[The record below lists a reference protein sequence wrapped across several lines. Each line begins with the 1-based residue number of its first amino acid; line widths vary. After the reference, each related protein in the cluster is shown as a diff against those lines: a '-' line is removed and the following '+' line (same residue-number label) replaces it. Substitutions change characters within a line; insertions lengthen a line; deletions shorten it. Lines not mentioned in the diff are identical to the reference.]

1 MPDSIAASPI
11 SAHTRKQ
18 VTLTAAS
25 VLSSRAARIVRHPC
39 RSSFLQAFQVAESK
53 LDPSLGGGCHVLLL
67 VLCETLPDLPKVIGA
82 TCARRLDRALGSGE
96 WLRCHRC
103 TSEERDRF
111 SEDRARAA
119 RWRRLHSWQEQMMK
133 EPVPA
138 DMTSGG
144 RTSRASLR
152 LAHASSRSTQS
163 AHEDAAHAQ
172 SLGRLATLLA
182 AHAPYDGRFALRV
195 PGLFVVRRSR
205 PTRGL
210 ERATGLP
217 ALCIVAQGAKTV
229 MLGREVYSYDAS
241 RLVAYAVDLPI
252 AGKVTQASQREPFL
266 VLVLKLD
273 PFKIAE
279 LALKVY
285 PHGVPSPDSSRAV
298 IVGPA
303 STAIVDAAARLVD
316 AMAHPAEAEFLSPA
330 GHRRDPRPPLAQFG
344 GTACRANRPAGFR
357 RTAGGQG
364 GVVGA

>member
-1 MPDSIAASPI
+1 
-11 SAHTRKQ
+11 
-18 VTLTAAS
+18 
-25 VLSSRAARIVRHPC
+25 
-39 RSSFLQAFQVAESK
+39 
-53 LDPSLGGGCHVLLL
+53 
-67 VLCETLPDLPKVIGA
+67 
-82 TCARRLDRALGSGE
+82 
-96 WLRCHRC
+96 
-103 TSEERDRF
+103 
-111 SEDRARAA
+111 
-119 RWRRLHSWQEQMMK
+119 MK

-205 PTRGL
+205 PARGL
-210 ERATGLP
+210 ERATVLP

-316 AMAHPAEAEFLSPA
+316 AMAHPAEAEFLSPLAIDEILVRLLLSSVGPRVAQIGQQGSGVQRVAKAVSWVREHYAQPITLEHLA
-330 GHRRDPRPPLAQFG
+330 GLVHMSVSSFHQHFKAVTTMTPLQYQKMLRLQEARRLMLSHMLDAGNAGRQVGYLSASQFSREYARLFG
-344 GTACRANRPAGFR
+344 RAPTHDVARLRAE
-357 RTAGGQG
+357 
-364 GVVGA
+364 GVMLDESAR